1 MKIPLGF
8 PARKTWLSDRRTRGE
23 DQVRRAHLPHVAG
36 GAIGLE
42 SGMSLPRFAIA
53 AVAILFS
60 PTFAIADSGVST
72 GCATGQTFSAGSITV
87 TGAFIPAPPKGAATA
102 AAYMSI
108 ANSGDADTLTG
119 ATSPVGALGL
129 HQMTQKGSVMEM
141 TPVEG
146 GLRIPAHGSVS
157 LNPMSYHLMMTGMSQ
172 RFSQGQCVSMILHFA
187 KAGDLAIEL
196 NVGALGSKT
205 APGAADAS
213 QPMEMSG
220 MGSMPGM

>member
-1 MKIPLGF
+1 
-8 PARKTWLSDRRTRGE
+8 
-23 DQVRRAHLPHVAG
+23 
-36 GAIGLE
+36 
-42 SGMSLPRFAIA
+42 MSLPRFAIA
-53 AVAILFS
+53 AVAILLAPSLAF
-60 PTFAIADSGVST
+60 ADSGVST
-72 GCATGQTFSAGSITV
+72 GCATGQTFSAGPMTV
-87 TGAFIPAPPKGAATA
+87 TGAFMPAPPKGAPTA

-108 ANSGDADTLTG
+108 ANSGDADTLAG

-141 TPVEG
+141 APVEG
-146 GLRIPAHGSVS
+146 GLAIPTHGSVS
-157 LNPMSYHLMMTGMSQ
+157 LNPMSYHLMITGMSQ
-172 RFSQGQCVSMILHFA
+172 QFSQGECVSMTLHFA

-205 APGAADAS
+205 APGAAEAS